1 MSMVAEPW
9 ASLSRESAFSPIE
22 GKLWRFVESQE
33 QVATNSLVSSMDE
46 SAVLE
51 QLLERQKP
59 PYPAGTERLHYL
71 LATPFRYPPLPWG
84 SRFGREWEPGI
95 FYGSCDL
102 QTAQAETAYYRFRF
116 WQGMSVLPP
125 SGVLITQHD
134 SFSANYACATG
145 AKLQDPPW
153 SQWQESLTRRGDY
166 SVSQAAGSWL
176 REQGVEGFEFQ
187 SARCPQ
193 QGINVALFKPEGLR
207 SETPMDMQPWL
218 CETSAN
224 SVAFSSRGGC
234 SRQDSNPGVDFK
246 RWTTADIP
254 L

>member
-1 MSMVAEPW
+1 MIMAAEPW
-9 ASLSRESAFSPIE
+9 ASLNREDAFSSIQ
-22 GKLWRFVESQE
+22 GRLWRLVESQE
-33 QVATNSLVSSMDE
+33 QVATNRLVSSMDE

-51 QLLERQKP
+51 QLLEGRKP

-102 QTAQAETAYYRFRF
+102 QTAQAETAYYRLRF
-116 WQGMSVLPP
+116 WQGMSVPPP

-134 SFSANYACATG
+134 SFSADYACPTG
-145 AKLQDPPW
+145 ARLQNPPW
-153 SQWQESLTRRGDY
+153 AQWQASLTHRSDY
-166 SVSQAAGSWL
+166 STSQAAGSWL
-176 REQGVEGFEFQ
+176 RQQGVEGFEFE

-193 QGINVALFKPEGLR
+193 KGINVALFKPEGLH
-207 SETPMDMQPWL
+207 SETPLEVQPWL
-218 CETSAN
+218 CETRAD
-224 SVAFSSRGGC
+224 SVAFSSRS
-234 SRQDSNPGVDFK
+234 SRRGIDVV

>member
-1 MSMVAEPW
+1 MNIAGPW
-9 ASLSRESAFSPIE
+9 EALDRADAFSPIA
-22 GKLWRFVESQE
+22 GRLWRFVESQE

-46 SAVLE
+46 STVLE
-51 QLLERQKP
+51 ALLESSKP
-59 PYPAGTERLHYL
+59 PYPAGAARLHYL

-84 SRFGREWEPGI
+84 SRFGREWQPGI

-102 QTAQAETAYYRFRF
+102 QTAQAETAYYRLRF
-116 WQGMSVLPP
+116 WQGMSVPPP

-145 AKLQDPPW
+145 ARLQEPPW
-153 SQWQESLTRRGDY
+153 TTWHKPLTRRNDY
-166 SVSQAAGSWL
+166 SVSQAIGSWL
-176 REQGVEGFEFQ
+176 KQQGVTGFEFE

-193 QGINVALFKPEGLR
+193 KGINVALFKPEGLL
-207 SETPMDMQPWL
+207 SETPMDLQPWL

-224 SVAFSSRGGC
+224 SVAFSSRGG
-234 SRQDSNPGVDFK
+234 SRQGIDFT
-246 RWTTADIP
+246 RWTTAELP

>member
-1 MSMVAEPW
+1 MIMAAEPW
-9 ASLSRESAFSPIE
+9 ASLNREDAFSSIQ
-22 GKLWRFVESQE
+22 GRLWRLVESQE
-33 QVATNSLVSSMDE
+33 QVATNRLVSSMDE

-51 QLLERQKP
+51 QLLEGRKP

-84 SRFGREWEPGI
+84 SRFGLEWEPGI

-102 QTAQAETAYYRFRF
+102 QTAQAETAYYRLRF
-116 WQGMSVLPP
+116 WQGMSVPPP

-134 SFSANYACATG
+134 SFSADYACPTG
-145 AKLQDPPW
+145 ARLQNPPW
-153 SQWQESLTRRGDY
+153 AQWQASLTHRSDY
-166 SVSQAAGSWL
+166 STSQAAGSWL
-176 REQGVEGFEFQ
+176 RQQGAQGFEFE

-193 QGINVALFKPEGLR
+193 KGINVALFKPEGLH
-207 SETPMDMQPWL
+207 SETPLEMQPWL
-218 CETSAN
+218 CETRAD
-224 SVAFSSRGGC
+224 SVAFSSRS
-234 SRQDSNPGVDFK
+234 SRRGIDVV